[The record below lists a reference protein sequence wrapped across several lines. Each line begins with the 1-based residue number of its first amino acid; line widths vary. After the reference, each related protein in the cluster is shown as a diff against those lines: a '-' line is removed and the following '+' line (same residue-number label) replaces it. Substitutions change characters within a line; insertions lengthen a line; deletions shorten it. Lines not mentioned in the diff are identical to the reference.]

1 MHNTPRLFAHQEHT
15 ASWYAT
21 SSGPTPHYP
30 TLQNSV
36 QADVCVIGAGYTGLS
51 AALELAKRGFSV
63 VILEGARVGWGASG
77 RNGGQVLNDVA
88 CGMET
93 IAQQLGREQ
102 ARRVWQMS
110 LEAVELV
117 KERVEAYHID
127 CHLQWGYV
135 HAALKMR
142 QMDALRQWQQQAADH
157 YDYHDFNILEGRYEL
172 DPYLRSSRYIG
183 GLYDPNSGH
192 LHPLRYALGLA
203 QAASHSGVQI
213 YEHSPV
219 QAIKAGPP
227 AVLNT
232 PQGQVQAN
240 YVVLAGNTYL
250 GELAPALDRRIMPVG
265 TYIIATE
272 PLGESLARSLLPQNS
287 AVCDTNFVLDY
298 FRLSHDWRLLFGGRV
313 SYSGMS
319 PLNLKQSM
327 RQDMLKVFPKLA
339 ASKVEFGWGGF
350 VDITMNRTP
359 DFGRLLPHVFYAQG
373 FSGHGVALTG
383 LAGLLMA
390 EAISGQ
396 AGRFDVFSRL
406 KHRPFP
412 GGPRFRTPA
421 LVLAMLWYRLR
432 DLL

>member
-1 MHNTPRLFAHQEHT
+1 MHNSPRLFAHQEHT

-21 SSGPTPHYP
+21 SCGPMPSYP
-30 TLQNSV
+30 TLQTTV

-93 IAQQLGREQ
+93 IAEQLGHEP

-142 QMDALRQWQQQAADH
+142 QMDALRRWQEQAADH

-172 DPYLRSSRYIG
+172 EPYLRSPRYIG
-183 GLYDPNSGH
+183 GLHDPNSGH

-203 QAASHSGVQI
+203 QAARDNGVQI

-227 AVLNT
+227 AILST
-232 PQGQVQAN
+232 PQGQVQAK

-272 PLGESLARSLLPQNS
+272 PLGESLARSLLPQQS

-339 ASKVEFGWGGF
+339 ANKVEFGWGGF
-350 VDITMNRTP
+350 VDITMNRAP